1 MGTLKQLETFVEV
14 INLGS
19 LSAAARKEE
28 VVPAVIGRRLDNLE
42 KRLGVR
48 LLIRTTRS
56 ITLTQ
61 EGSAF
66 YEDCTRLLQDLREAE
81 SSVASGSTNATGH
94 LHLLA
99 PATFG
104 RLYVAPHIA
113 SFQKIHPNL
122 RISLDLSERVVDL
135 AREGIDC
142 AIRIS
147 EMEDSSMVAVRLTE
161 IGRAVVAAPSY
172 IGRRGAPQTPDELEH
187 HDCLLLTGD
196 SQSRGWG
203 FKSEEG
209 KVQHTKVRSVLSCND
224 GSVLYEWVLQ
234 GLGLALRPLWEV
246 KKDIDEGR
254 LIRVLDQY
262 APTDDPVYA
271 VVPQRKY
278 LPSRVRL
285 FIEHLRNVYSK
296 DEHWN

>member
-1 MGTLKQLETFVEV
+1 MGALKQLVTFTEV
-14 INLGS
+14 VNLGS
-19 LSAAARKEE
+19 LSAAARKED

-66 YEDCTRLLQDLREAE
+66 YEDCLRILQDLREAE
-81 SSVASGSTNATGH
+81 SAVASGSTSATGS
-94 LHLLA
+94 LHILA

-104 RLYVAPHIA
+104 RLFVAPHVA
-113 SFQKIHPNL
+113 DFQKLHPEL
-122 RISLDLSERVVDL
+122 RITLDLSERVVDL

-172 IGRRGAPQTPDELEH
+172 LERRGAPRTPAELEQ
-187 HDCLLLTGD
+187 HDCLMLTGD

-203 FKSEEG
+203 FNTDG
-209 KVQHTKVRSVLSCND
+209 KIQHLKVRSVLACND
-224 GSVLYEWVLQ
+224 GSVLYDWVLR

-246 KKDIDEGR
+246 KNDITEGR
-254 LIRVLDQY
+254 LTRVLGQY
-262 APTDDPVYA
+262 SLSDDPVYA

-285 FIEHLRNVYSK
+285 FIEHLRNVYSQ
-296 DEHWN
+296 DGYWD

>member
-1 MGTLKQLETFVEV
+1 MGALKQLETFVSV
-14 INLGS
+14 VDLGS
-19 LSAAARKEE
+19 LSAAARKAE
-28 VVPAVIGRRLDNLE
+28 VVPAIIGRRLDKLE
-42 KRLGVR
+42 QRLSVK

-56 ITLTQ
+56 VTLTQ
-61 EGSAF
+61 EGGAF
-66 YEDCTRLLQDLREAE
+66 YEDCQRILQDLQKAE
-81 SSVASGSTNATGH
+81 SDVASGSAAASGH

-99 PATFG
+99 PATYG
-104 RLYVAPHIA
+104 RLFVAPHIA
-113 SFQKIHPNL
+113 EFQRKHPDI

-147 EMEDSSMVAVRLTE
+147 EMEDSSMVAVRLAE

-172 IGRRGAPQTPDELEH
+172 LANRGAPETPADLEQ

-203 FKSEEG
+203 FKSDG
-209 KVQHTKVRSVLSCND
+209 KTRHMKVRSALACND
-224 GSVLYEWVLQ
+224 GAVLYEWVLQ

-246 KKDIDEGR
+246 KNDLASGR
-254 LIRVLDQY
+254 LVRVLDQY

-285 FIEHLRNVYSK
+285 FIDHLRTVYAQ
-296 DEHWN
+296 EGYWN